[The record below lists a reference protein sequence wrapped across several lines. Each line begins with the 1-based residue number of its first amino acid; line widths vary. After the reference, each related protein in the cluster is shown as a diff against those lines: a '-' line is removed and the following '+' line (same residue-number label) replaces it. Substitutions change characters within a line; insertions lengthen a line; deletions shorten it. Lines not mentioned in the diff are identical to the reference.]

1 MDESHEFARMDALE
15 EEDYVSEALVRDS
28 PQAKIRRPSKNQ
40 QFMMQIRNTH
50 EALSQSS
57 STVGFG
63 QRQQKTILFTKEVD
77 DLTPDYASME
87 IKEVV
92 KMTPDQLADAYNKL
106 QKMIIPVFSGAV
118 DTLINKIDPRKAIDD
133 SSRLPFISGRLGG
146 KNPFKKKQDLNKV
159 EAALL
164 EEHKLCRDAL
174 DR

>member
-1 MDESHEFARMDALE
+1 
-15 EEDYVSEALVRDS
+15 
-28 PQAKIRRPSKNQ
+28 
-40 QFMMQIRNTH
+40 MQIRNSLPH
-50 EALSQSS
+50 DVLSQSS

-77 DLTPDYASME
+77 DLAPDYSSME
-87 IKEVV
+87 IKEIVR
-92 KMTPDQLADAYNKL
+92 MTPDQLADAYNKL
-106 QKMIIPVFSGAV
+106 QKMIIPVYSGAV

-146 KNPFKKKQDLNKV
+146 KSFKKKQDLNKV

-164 EEHKLCRDAL
+164 NEHKLCRDAL